1 MVVTTA
7 AYKTAIKQYG
17 RVIKCKAIFT
27 SLGFTAVDE
36 ILKLEMDSN
45 LVGGEDFEIG
55 TAYMD
60 TAKLEL
66 TEDEWDG
73 IYLNYAFEGQEADL
87 QVGIKL
93 PDTTIEYHSVG
104 LFTVEK
110 ADRNEGL
117 VTLELVD
124 RMAKA
129 DKEYTLDIAFPA
141 TLAQIMQSAA
151 TQAGLTLTST
161 SFANSTYEVSIA
173 PVFEGI
179 TCRQIF
185 AQIAELAGGY
195 AKINRSGSLSIM
207 TLSNTAQ
214 TSITR
219 DNVNECKVAEG
230 NTGTIDK
237 VIVKVGAEQAVSGT
251 GDNLYTI
258 VDNMFVQNPS
268 DVVDAIFSVLAT
280 YSYKP
285 IVSMDWVGD
294 FSLEVGDRIEYEA
307 QGTYILSRKLRCAGG
322 LSEVYKAPVKSNTER
337 NSTGKNNT
345 NLEIGRLKTTIRIIN
360 GEIAQTIDEIANFQD
375 RYNTDAETQNAK
387 IAQNTSNISQN
398 ATEISKKVSQTV
410 YDADMKIVSESFTEV
425 DQRMDG
431 IESTIQVGGGSNL
444 IKNSVG
450 YGDLN
455 FWTLLSGSVGYDV
468 STWILD
474 GIAKHGWRI
483 STGVMDQEI
492 DLIAGKDYA
501 LSGKLHKYTS
511 AGTAI
516 VKLLNP
522 EDDSLVYTAFQVA
535 TPDLYNGEFSFA
547 FNSGVYK
554 KLKLVI
560 DVAAASTTDPVEI
573 TDLLLAQGQN
583 LDVWSQAAG
592 ENYTLLVKMDGKGIK
607 VYRQDGTG
615 YTIMDPNEFAGYYN
629 NTKIFTLN
637 GDITEV
643 MGLDIGSKGL
653 FIRPIKMVQ
662 TATSL
667 DIVWTG
673 W

>member
-1 MVVTTA
+1 
-7 AYKTAIKQYG
+7 
-17 RVIKCKAIFT
+17 
-27 SLGFTAVDE
+27 
-36 ILKLEMDSN
+36 
-45 LVGGEDFEIG
+45 
-55 TAYMD
+55 
-60 TAKLEL
+60 
-66 TEDEWDG
+66 
-73 IYLNYAFEGQEADL
+73 
-87 QVGIKL
+87 
-93 PDTTIEYHSVG
+93 
-104 LFTVEK
+104 
-110 ADRNEGL
+110 
-117 VTLELVD
+117 
-124 RMAKA
+124 MAKA

-492 DLIAGKDYA
+492 DLIAG
-501 LSGKLHKYTS
+501 
-511 AGTAI
+511 
-516 VKLLNP
+516 
-522 EDDSLVYTAFQVA
+522 
-535 TPDLYNGEFSFA
+535 
-547 FNSGVYK
+547 
-554 KLKLVI
+554 
-560 DVAAASTTDPVEI
+560 
-573 TDLLLAQGQN
+573 
-583 LDVWSQAAG
+583 
-592 ENYTLLVKMDGKGIK
+592 
-607 VYRQDGTG
+607 
-615 YTIMDPNEFAGYYN
+615 
-629 NTKIFTLN
+629 
-637 GDITEV
+637 
-643 MGLDIGSKGL
+643 
-653 FIRPIKMVQ
+653 
-662 TATSL
+662 
-667 DIVWTG
+667 
-673 W
+673 